1 MSRKL
6 NDLFYTFSMAFYLS
20 ERRMVTQ
27 RMRYFTEKV
36 GISIS
41 DLYNNTSVYGD
52 SGLITA

>member
-6 NDLFYTFSMAFYLS
+6 NDSFYTFSMAFYLS

>member
-41 DLYNNTSVYGD
+41 DLYNNTSVYDD